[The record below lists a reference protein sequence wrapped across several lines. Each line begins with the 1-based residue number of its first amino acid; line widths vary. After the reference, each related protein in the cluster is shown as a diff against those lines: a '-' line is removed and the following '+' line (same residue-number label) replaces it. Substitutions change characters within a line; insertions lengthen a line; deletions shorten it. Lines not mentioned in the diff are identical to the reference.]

1 MLRINKHIR
10 EKPMMKRKIRYTYPK
25 GLRKALTFSYDDGET
40 GDRRLVGLFNEYG
53 LKGTFHLNDGKFDTG
68 NYISASEVRELY
80 KTQEVACHG
89 VWHKHPCIMS
99 TDEARIEYID
109 NRAAL
114 EKLTGT
120 MVRGLSYAYGEY
132 SDEIIDVARAC
143 GIVYSRTVQSTY
155 GFQIPADFMKWH
167 PTIWHGD
174 ERLNE
179 MIDNFLNVPDY
190 MELPLLY
197 IWGHSFEFDRNDNW
211 EIIEEAAKRLAHHG
225 DRWYATNMEIYEY
238 IRAVRS
244 LVYSADGKSIYNP
257 SAVTVWAED
266 PDSGTYNLRELYEI
280 GPGQTVGI

>member
-1 MLRINKHIR
+1 
-10 EKPMMKRKIRYTYPK
+10 MMRRQIRYTYPN
-25 GLRKALTFSYDDGET
+25 GLRKALTFSYDDGEV
-40 GDRRLVGLFNEYG
+40 GDRRLVEIFNTHG

-68 NYISASEVRELY
+68 NYISASEVRSLY
-80 KTQEVACHG
+80 EGQEVACHG
-89 VWHKHPCIMS
+89 VWHKHPNIMS

-114 EKLTGT
+114 EGLTGT

-132 SDEIIDVARAC
+132 SDEIIAVARAC

-155 GFQIPADFMKWH
+155 GYQIPADFMKWH

-179 MIDNFLNVPDY
+179 MIDGFLNIPDY

-211 EIIEEAAKRLAHHG
+211 EIIEQAADRLSGHG
-225 DRWYATNMEIYEY
+225 DTWYATNMEIYEY
-238 IRAVRS
+238 ISAVRN
-244 LVYSADGKSIYNP
+244 LVYSADGSKIYNP
-257 SAVTVWAED
+257 SGVTVWAED
-266 PDSGTYNLRELYEI
+266 PESETYIQRVLYEI
-280 GPGQTVGI
+280 APGQTVELQ